1 MEKVKILLAD
11 DHQMFLDGLAS
22 LLSQLKDVEV
32 IATVNSGKEALEK
45 LKTCCPNLAIL
56 DINMPDM
63 NGIETTR
70 KIREKYPEIK
80 ILGLTMEN
88 DLQLVTEMLEAGA
101 SGYILKNTGKA
112 ELEMAI
118 RQVLKGE
125 PYLSQAISNQLAQ
138 NLMRNFQQKK
148 EQQDTLGSLT
158 ERELEIL
165 KLIAREHSNSE
176 IAELLFISPKTVE
189 THRKNLMRKIEV
201 KNSLGVYK
209 FAVKHQLL
217 KDEL

>member
-1 MEKVKILLAD
+1 MEKVKVLLAD

-22 LLSQLKDVEV
+22 LLSQVKDVEV
-32 IATVNSGKEALEK
+32 IATVNSGREALECLSK
-45 LKTCCPNLAIL
+45 QSPHLAIL
-56 DINMPDM
+56 DIRMPDM
-63 NGIETTR
+63 DGLQTTQ
-70 KIREKYPEIK
+70 KIKENYPEVK

-88 DLQLVTEMLEAGA
+88 DLQLVTGMLEAGA

-112 ELEMAI
+112 ELELAI
-118 RQVLKGE
+118 RQVMKGE
-125 PYLSQAISNQLAQ
+125 PYLSQSISNQLAQ
-138 NLMRNFQQKK
+138 NLIRNFKQKE
-148 EQQDTLGSLT
+148 EQHDALSSLT

-165 KLIAREHSNSE
+165 KLIALEHSNTE
-176 IAELLFISPKTVE
+176 IADLLFISPKTVE

-217 KDEL
+217 EK

>member
-1 MEKVKILLAD
+1 MEKVKVLLAD

-22 LLSQLKDVEV
+22 LLSQLNDVEV

-45 LKTCCPNLAIL
+45 LTTLSPHLAIL
-56 DINMPDM
+56 DINMPVM
-63 NGIETTR
+63 NGLETTK
-70 KIREKYPEIK
+70 KIKERYPDIK

-88 DLQLVTEMLEAGA
+88 DLQLVTDMLEAGA

-112 ELEMAI
+112 ELELAI

-125 PYLSQAISNQLAQ
+125 PYLSQTISNQLAQ
-138 NLMRNFQQKK
+138 NLLRNFQQKDQP
-148 EQQDTLGSLT
+148 EDALSSLT
-158 ERELEIL
+158 ERELEVL
-165 KLIAREHSNSE
+165 KLIALEHSNTE
-176 IAELLFISPKTVE
+176 IADLLFISPKTVE

-209 FAVKHQLL
+209 FAVKHKLL
-217 KDEL
+217 EE

>member
-22 LLSQLKDVEV
+22 LLSQLKDIEV
-32 IATVNSGKEALEK
+32 IAAVNSGKEALEK
-45 LKTCCPNLAIL
+45 LDSLSPHLAIV

-63 NGIETTR
+63 NGLETTQ
-70 KIREKYPEIK
+70 KIKEKYPAVK
-80 ILGLTMEN
+80 VMGLTMEN
-88 DLQLVTEMLEAGA
+88 DLQLVTDMLEAGA

-112 ELEMAI
+112 ELELAI
-118 RQVLKGE
+118 RQVIKGE
-125 PYLSQAISNQLAQ
+125 PYLSQSISNQLAQ
-138 NLMRNFQQKK
+138 NLLRNFQQKN
-148 EQQDTLGSLT
+148 EQQDALSSLT

-165 KLIAREHSNSE
+165 KLIALEHSNSE
-176 IAELLFISPKTVE
+176 IADLLFISPKTVE

-209 FAVKHQLL
+209 FAVKYQLL
-217 KDEL
+217 KE